1 MTKSIENNLY
11 YRLGIDKPERG
22 QVRVL
27 QTDSGKAWSYGDLSD
42 MAKSL
47 GQKLIRLGVQ
57 QGDRISVQ
65 VDKSVE
71 ALALYLACLRIG
83 AVYHPLNT
91 AYSLVELDYFIENA
105 APRVLV
111 CSTDREE
118 LLTQLAVRCGV
129 DVVLTLDISGTGSLV
144 SDLPEAQ
151 DSAPVSVNSSTS
163 AALLYSSGTTGR
175 PKGIVLTHENL
186 ASNAEVLVDLWGFSA
201 DDVLLHSLPIYHVH
215 GLFVACHCVL
225 LSGASMLW
233 NAGFEVHKVLEQL
246 GRSSVMMGVP
256 TYYSRLLS
264 LPEFDSGSCKS
275 MRLFISGSAPLLS
288 STFAEF
294 ERRTGHRIL
303 ERYGMTETGMSTSN
317 PLNGE
322 RRAGTVGFPLPG
334 IALRVEDDHGLILA
348 AGEVGNLLVKG
359 PNVFREY
366 WGMPEKTAADFTE
379 DGFFKTGDLATI
391 DADGYVAI
399 VGRSKDL
406 IITGGLNVYPK
417 EVELV
422 IDRCDGVLESAVIGL
437 SDDDFGERVVAVI
450 VPDGTKN
457 EADLK
462 HTIRRELQESLAGFK
477 RPKDYIV
484 IDSLPRNAMGK
495 VQKALLRERFAGE
508 SVTLTS

>member
-1 MTKSIENNLY
+1 MARSVENNLY
-11 YRLGIDKPERG
+11 YRLGIDKPERAQRTVLETENG
-22 QVRVL
+22 RVWIY
-27 QTDSGKAWSYGDLSD
+27 SDLST

-47 GQKLIRLGVQ
+47 AQKLCALGVT

-65 VDKSVE
+65 VDKSAE

-91 AYSLVELDYFIENA
+91 AYSLAEMRYFLDNA
-105 APRVLV
+105 EPRLLV
-111 CSTDREE
+111 CSPAQEE
-118 LLTQLAVRCGV
+118 RLTHVARHCGV
-129 DVVLTLDISGTGSLV
+129 ELVLTLDSAGAGTLMQNLL
-144 SDLPEAQ
+144 DEQ
-151 DSAPVSVNSSTS
+151 TCDPVPVCTSTS

-186 ASNAEVLVDLWGFSA
+186 ASNAEVLVDSWGFSA
-201 DDVLLHSLPIYHVH
+201 NDVLLHSLPIYHVH
-215 GLFVACHCVL
+215 GLFVACHCAL

-233 NAGFEVHKVLEQL
+233 NAGFEAQKVLAQL

-294 ERRTGHRIL
+294 EQRTGHRIL

-334 IALRVEDDHGLILA
+334 VEVRVEDDQGAILPA
-348 AGEVGNLLVKG
+348 EEVGNLLVKG
-359 PNVFREY
+359 PNVFKEY

-391 DADGYVAI
+391 DAEGYVAI

-417 EVELV
+417 EIEIV
-422 IDRCDGVLESAVIGL
+422 IDRCNGVLESAVIGL

-450 VPDGTKN
+450 VPDGTEH
-457 EADLK
+457 EADLEQCV
-462 HTIRRELQESLAGFK
+462 RRELEESLAGFK
-477 RPKDYIV
+477 RPKDYIF

-495 VQKALLRERFAGE
+495 VQKALLRERFAD
-508 SVTLTS
+508 